1 MCWAASY
8 SHNPA
13 DKLIKK
19 IHLTG
24 IEYLDYML
32 HRFWEIESEGTNTQ
46 SMMTVDE
53 KKVVKLVQ
61 DSMQYKDGQYE
72 VRISW
77 KRDPECLPDNYDIA
91 VKRMMNT
98 ERKLLRDDKI
108 ANSTTRLL
116 KVISTKVMSKFWTKI
131 LKLKVRNG
139 IFHTL

>member
-8 SHNPA
+8 SHNPT

-19 IHLTG
+19 IHVTG

-46 SMMTVDE
+46 SMTVDE

-108 ANSTTRLL
+108 ANSATRLL